1 MICYSVFLLSQSF
14 KCSVTQLIIYIM
26 LLQHLLIALLNG
38 HDHTDSTCRI
48 PTGLVTLICG

>member
-48 PTGLVTLICG
+48 PTGLVTVICG